1 MPKFSF
7 RRFSIGFTLLLLIFL
22 QPHFNCNSEKP
33 GGESAKANGN
43 NPLFIREANTA
54 IWSPPSA
61 PDQVLAST
69 IKMKPNAVEID
80 ESGMQYLEKADQK
93 GGLYIFSD
101 DADKVAKLSKGS
113 FVFFKNHSVRRIVN
127 IEKKDGKLLV
137 RTAKCRFI
145 DVFTDAHLHFKEKY
159 DWRDNSTAM
168 LEQMGFSFGEVAFAQ
183 DPISQS
189 LSYEGTLR
197 GYKIKIQLQP
207 EGGRKLNF
215 DISVK
220 RESKANINFRGFITD
235 FENETEVV
243 VADSQLELFR
253 SQNSNLRGEVEVKFA
268 AIELGD
274 EGELVNIPWTMF
286 NRTILISGVP
296 FQFKIKANVKVFP
309 AIPSEASSQGHMKFT
324 YASNT
329 GFNYSGRML
338 KPEGNVTQQTFEVL
352 GETLSAGTM
361 GAGIGMGLEFPRFE
375 IASLGEIIVPYFAT
389 NTYLDT
395 QLDTYRPCQMG
406 NMKGKL
412 VAGLSLSF
420 FGASYN
426 AEKEMWSAKKRW
438 EREGSNCPPDDL

>member
-1 MPKFSF
+1 MVKKTF
-7 RRFSIGFTLLLLIFL
+7 RRFSIALILLLLIFL
-22 QPHFNCNSEKP
+22 QPHVNCNNEKP
-33 GGESAKANGN
+33 GGEAARENGN
-43 NPLFIREANTA
+43 NPLFTREENTA
-54 IWSPPSA
+54 IWEAPSA
-61 PDQVLAST
+61 PDEILASSVT
-69 IKMKPNAVEID
+69 MKPGAKEIT
-80 ESGMQYLEKADQK
+80 ETNMRYLEKIDQK
-93 GGLYIFSD
+93 SGLYIFSD
-101 DADKVAKLSKGS
+101 EAEEVAALAKGS
-113 FVFFKNHSVRRIVN
+113 FVFFRNHSVRRIVSVEN
-127 IEKKDGKLLV
+127 KDGKINV
-137 RTAKCRFI
+137 KTAKCRFI

-168 LEQMGFSFGEVAFAQ
+168 LQQMGISFGEAAYAQ
-183 DPISQS
+183 DPISQD
-189 LSYEGTLR
+189 LSYEGKLK
-197 GYKIKIQLQP
+197 GYDIKITLKP

-215 DISVK
+215 EINVK
-220 RESKANINFRGFITD
+220 RESKANITFSGFITD
-235 FENETEVV
+235 FENETELT
-243 VADSQLELFR
+243 VADSRLELFR

-274 EGELVNIPWTMF
+274 QGELVNIPWTMF

-296 FQFKIKANVKVFP
+296 FQFKIKSNVKVFP

-338 KPEGNVTQQTFEVL
+338 RPEGNVTQQTFEVL

-375 IASLGEIIVPYFAT
+375 IASLGEIVVPYFLT

-426 AEKEMWSAKKRW
+426 AEKELWSAKKRW

>member
-1 MPKFSF
+1 
-7 RRFSIGFTLLLLIFL
+7 LVLLIFL
-22 QPHFNCNSEKP
+22 QPHINCNDDKP
-33 GGESAKANGN
+33 GGEAARENGN
-43 NPLFIREANTA
+43 NPLFIRDENTA
-54 IWSPPSA
+54 IWEAPSA
-61 PDQVLAST
+61 PDEILAST
-69 IKMKPNAVEID
+69 VTMKPGAKEITENNMRFLEKID
-80 ESGMQYLEKADQK
+80 QKSGMYV
-93 GGLYIFSD
+93 FSD
-101 DADKVAKLSKGS
+101 DAEEVAALAKGS
-113 FVFFKNHSVRRIVN
+113 FVFFRNHSVRRIVSV
-127 IEKKDGKLLV
+127 EKSNGKINV
-137 RTAKCRFI
+137 QTAKCRFI

-168 LEQMGFSFGEVAFAQ
+168 LQQMGISFGKAAYAQ
-183 DPISQS
+183 DPISQD
-189 LSYEGTLR
+189 LSYEGKLR
-197 GYKIKIQLQP
+197 GYDITIKLKP

-215 DISVK
+215 EINVK
-220 RESKANINFRGFITD
+220 RESKANITFSGFITD
-235 FENETEVV
+235 FENETELT
-243 VADSQLELFR
+243 VADSRLELFR
-253 SQNSNLRGEVEVKFA
+253 SQNSNLRGVVEVKFA

-274 EGELVNIPWTMF
+274 QGELVNIPWTMF

-296 FQFKIKANVKVFP
+296 FQFKIKSNVKVFP

-338 KPEGNVTQQTFEVL
+338 RPEGNVTQQTFEVL

-375 IASLGEIIVPYFAT
+375 IASLGEIIVPYFLT

-420 FGASYN
+420 FGATYN
-426 AEKEMWSAKKRW
+426 AEKELWSAKKRW